1 MRVHSQY
8 AEPELT
14 AREMRNT
21 NPVVISYILP
31 IFLSRDT
38 HDRPVFKSN
47 IQTPSS
53 PESLLA
59 SSYRP
64 KPVRLRRSGAN
75 VHPQNVSSQ
84 ARIARDL
91 ELIRVAEQQHLPA
104 TQQGVLWDQLALE
117 YHGATEF
124 LKAED
129 AYNKSLHLLKTAP
142 SAREQ
147 YASTLDNLASL
158 YLIYGRLDDAE
169 SARKQALKVRQK
181 LGNPTDIAISEVHL
195 ADIALARHQ
204 FKKAE
209 RLALRGLQDL
219 ESSSHPPGV
228 GVLSAFITLTYAR
241 CSLGHYGEG
250 LMNAEQAVAFANR
263 NFEPE
268 SAATAFAL
276 ETLGYAEWQSGASQ
290 DAREGH
296 ASRYPD
302 TSDKAG
308 SGRSSFGRRPAA
320 IPSLPGCGQEAGGS
334 TRDSGAS

>member
-1 MRVHSQY
+1 MTASSSNRTYKRHLRLNVCLLL
-8 AEPELT
+8 LT
-14 AREMRNT
+14 ALSLCVC
-21 NPVVISYILP
+21 VV
-31 IFLSRDT
+31 RA
-38 HDRPVFKSN
+38 
-47 IQTPSS
+47 QTST
-53 PESLLA
+53 
-59 SSYRP
+59 
-64 KPVRLRRSGAN
+64 
-75 VHPQNVSSQ
+75 PQNVSSQ

-91 ELIRVAEQQHLPA
+91 ELIRAAEQQHIPA
-104 TQQGVLWDQLALE
+104 AQQGVLWDQLALE

-181 LGNPTDIAISEVHL
+181 LGNPTDIATSEVHL

-209 RLALRGLQDL
+209 RLAQRGLQHL
-219 ESSSHPPGV
+219 ESSTHPPGT
-228 GVLSAFITLTYAR
+228 GVLSAFVTLTYAH

-250 LMNAEQAVAFANR
+250 LRSAEQAVAFADR
-263 NFEPE
+263 NFEPD

-276 ETLGYAEWQSGASQ
+276 ETLGYAEWQSGATQ
-290 DAREGH
+290 DAE
-296 ASRYPD
+296 
-302 TSDKAG
+302 KAMLRG
-308 SGRSSFGRRPAA
+308 IRILQTKLAPADPRLA
-320 IPSLPGCGQEAGGS
+320 GALLQYRAYLVAAKRQVEAQEIQEQVQRMKNQTGTFCAGCTVSVYSLS
-334 TRDSGAS
+334 NSLR